1 MTRGRHRA
9 VPDRRLVRL
18 GRLTARH
25 PWRFVVAWALLTV
38 AAFAVAVGGVT
49 GESLFGRLSSGNLVV
64 PGEAENARQIMQAA
78 GPQAQTV
85 MFEASNA
92 DMRSPAVAKAATES
106 AAKISAIDGV
116 ATSVNPFVFPAGL
129 SDPRAAALLGDQ
141 DRDSGRFLV
150 VTTLDSNLD
159 DDAAERVEAQVVQAY
174 GALGD
179 TLGGATGAVGSGQ
192 LLFSEITDQIEVDLR
207 TGEGIALPLSFALMV
222 VVFGGFIAAGMPI
235 AGAIASI
242 GGGLAALYAFTYAID
257 LDASVVNVV
266 TLLGLALCIDY
277 GLLVVS
283 RAREE
288 LRAIAQG
295 RPAKELTDD
304 EMETA
309 IGRTVGT
316 AGRTVLFSGLTVA
329 ISLGGL
335 LVFQSQ
341 IMRAIGAAGMSVVLI
356 ALLVGLSL
364 VPSLGKLGAH
374 RLLRKGTEVAPDEGV
389 FSRLAERVQRRPWA
403 VASAS
408 VAVLVLLA
416 LPTLSMRLTSS
427 GHELLPVG
435 SSQRDFFDVLAEHYP
450 ALSDPAATVVA
461 ETSPEAAT
469 TWADSTVRDIAHV
482 TSTSVRQLDPTH
494 VAVSVRTDGQP
505 LDDGARAVVDQ
516 LRSSRPSFPT
526 LVGGQA
532 AALADFVDALWARAP
547 YAIAA
552 VVIATFVL
560 MFLMTGS
567 VVLPVKALIINV
579 LSLGAS
585 LGIATWVFQNG
596 HFESLLG
603 FTSTGALESMIPPL
617 VLAFGF
623 GLSMDYEL
631 FLLSRVA
638 ELYHAGVPN
647 QRAVVLG
654 LQRSGRIITSAA
666 LLVVIVFAGFAAG
679 KMLIIKQT
687 GLALAVAVLLDATIV
702 RMLLVPATMTILG
715 HWNWWAPA
723 PLRRWHAAH
732 ALTE

>member
-1 MTRGRHRA
+1 
-9 VPDRRLVRL
+9 
-18 GRLTARH
+18 
-25 PWRFVVAWALLTV
+25 
-38 AAFAVAVGGVT
+38 
-49 GESLFGRLSSGNLVV
+49 
-64 PGEAENARQIMQAA
+64 
-78 GPQAQTV
+78 
-85 MFEASNA
+85 MFEVSNV
-92 DMRSPAVAKAATES
+92 DVRSPAVAKAAAEA

-116 ATSVNPFVFPAGL
+116 DTSANPFVFPAGL

-150 VTTLDSNLD
+150 VTTLDSGLD

-179 TLGGATGAVGSGQ
+179 ALGGATGAVGSGQ

-242 GGGLAALYAFTYAID
+242 GGGLAALYVFSYVID
-257 LDASVVNVV
+257 LDAAVVNVV

-295 RPAKELTDD
+295 RPAEELTDD
-304 EMETA
+304 EIETA

-316 AGRTVLFSGLTVA
+316 AGRTVFFSGLTVA

-335 LVFQSQ
+335 LVFESQ

-356 ALLVGLSL
+356 ALLVGVSL
-364 VPSLGKLGAH
+364 VPSL
-374 RLLRKGTEVAPDEGV
+374 
-389 FSRLAERVQRRPWA
+389 VQAGSP
-403 VASAS
+403 S
-408 VAVLVLLA
+408 VAAQGNRGRPRRGRVLPAGRSGCSVGRGRSPSPALRVLVVLA
-416 LPTLSMRLTSS
+416 LPTLSMHLTSS
-427 GHELLPVG
+427 GHQLLPVG

-461 ETSPEAAT
+461 ETSPAEAT
-469 TWADSTVRDIAHV
+469 TWADTTVRAIPHV

-505 LDDGARAVVDQ
+505 LDDEARAVVDQ

-647 QRAVVLG
+647 DACRRAGPAALRPDHHVGGPARRHRLRRVRRGQDAHHQADRPGARGGGHARRDHRADAAGARHHDHPRPLELVG
-654 LQRSGRIITSAA
+654 ADSPAPLARRPRPHRVARSRSGRHVGGILGKAA
-666 LLVVIVFAGFAAG
+666 GVPRGGRYNCRDVEDRRFAGRDGRTTAA
-679 KMLIIKQT
+679 
-687 GLALAVAVLLDATIV
+687 
-702 RMLLVPATMTILG
+702 
-715 HWNWWAPA
+715 
-723 PLRRWHAAH
+723 RRRRRRPPCAA
-732 ALTE
+732 AR

>member
-1 MTRGRHRA
+1 M
-9 VPDRRLVRL
+9 RL

-25 PWRFVVAWALLTV
+25 PWRFVVAWAILTV

-64 PGEAENARQIMQAA
+64 PGEAESARQIIQAA

-85 MFEASNA
+85 MFEVSNV
-92 DMRSPAVAKAATES
+92 DMRSPAVAKAAAES

-150 VTTLDSNLD
+150 VTTLDSGLD

-174 GALGD
+174 GTLGD
-179 TLGGATGAVGSGQ
+179 ALGGATGAVGSGQ

-242 GGGLAALYAFTYAID
+242 GGGLAALYVFSYAID
-257 LDASVVNVV
+257 LDAAVVNVV

-295 RPAKELTDD
+295 RPASALTDD
-304 EMETA
+304 EIETA
-309 IGRTVGT
+309 IGRTVGS
-316 AGRTVLFSGLTVA
+316 AGRTVFFSGLIVA

-335 LVFQSQ
+335 LVFDSQ

-356 ALLVGLSL
+356 ALLVGVSL
-364 VPSLGKLGAH
+364 VPSLVRLGAR
-374 RLLRKGTEVAPDEGV
+374 RLLRKGTEVAPDQGV
-389 FSRLAERVQRRPWA
+389 FSRLAEGVQRRPWVVA
-403 VASAS
+403 VAS
-408 VAVLVLLA
+408 VAVLVVLA
-416 LPTLSMRLTSS
+416 LPTLSMHLTSS
-427 GHELLPVG
+427 GHQLLPVG
-435 SSQRDFFDVLAEHYP
+435 SSQRDFFDVLAQHYP

-461 ETSPEAAT
+461 EASPAEAT
-469 TWADSTVRDIAHV
+469 TWADTTVRAIPHV

-505 LDDGARAVVDQ
+505 LDDQARAVVEA
-516 LRSSRPSFPT
+516 LRSGRPSFPT

-532 AALADFVDALWARAP
+532 AALADFVAALWARAP

-552 VVIATFVL
+552 VVVATFVL

-596 HFESLLG
+596 HLESLLG

-647 QRAVVLG
+647 DRAVVLG

-715 HWNWWAPA
+715 QWNWWAPT